1 MLHHRWTV
9 GCQHA
14 TMWPYPRDAIYFG
27 MLAMLA
33 SLCWF
38 AVFIIE
44 AYAIWFVVFANE
56 NTVRDKYG
64 VLGECNLGKESRT
77 QHAQSS
83 TVRSA
88 HSHCWRWC
96 PGPVAECKMCY
107 DYRAQAAETCRSRA
121 QNATCWDAAK
131 LGYCSFTDT
140 LLNKFNINSTQ
151 VRLLSGVSNTGR
163 LPEAI
168 PPHMRSKT
176 AML

>member
-1 MLHHRWTV
+1 MHSQAPCAAHTLTAGAGAPV
-9 GCQHA
+9 LLQ
-14 TMWPYPRDAIYFG
+14 
-27 MLAMLA
+27 
-33 SLCWF
+33 S
-38 AVFIIE
+38 AV
-44 AYAIWFVVFANE
+44 
-56 NTVRDKYG
+56 
-64 VLGECNLGKESRT
+64 
-77 QHAQSS
+77 
-83 TVRSA
+83 
-88 HSHCWRWC
+88 
-96 PGPVAECKMCY
+96 CY